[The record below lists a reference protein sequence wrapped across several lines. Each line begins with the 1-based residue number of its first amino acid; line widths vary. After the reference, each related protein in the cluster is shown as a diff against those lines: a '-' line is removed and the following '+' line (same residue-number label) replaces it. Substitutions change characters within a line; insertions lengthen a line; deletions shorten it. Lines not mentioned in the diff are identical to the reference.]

1 MRGSLILLLLWLSAA
16 ENDCNSLLS
25 TRAAEERHYLQEGKC
40 LISDETEGTIQ
51 DNSVGFVPK
60 LDKHGQRHG
69 AFLLKVSFKP
79 IWFVLTRGQP
89 IEKDCVISKGPT
101 FVNIL
106 AGRQLSEGVRDKF
119 ADGVS
124 GNNMLCSSSDA
135 KQIGQIYPA
144 ALNFVFDGLMTF
156 TFANDTS
163 PSHFSLRLRLAQGY
177 FRQTAFPYFEGNNWW
192 IASTDCTTTKNQAF
206 LCDDIDGKGQVRL
219 YPWLWSFGVSAWP
232 M

>member
-51 DNSVGFVPK
+51 DNSVDFLPK

-69 AFLLKVSFKP
+69 ALIDKVSFKP

-89 IEKDCVISKGPT
+89 IEKDCVISEFN

-106 AGRQLSEGVRDKF
+106 AGRQLSVGVRDKF
-119 ADGVS
+119 VDGVE
-124 GNNMLCSSSDA
+124 NNMLCSSSDA
-135 KQIGQIYPA
+135 KQIGQI
-144 ALNFVFDGLMTF
+144 LSHRSLGRRVSMFDL
-156 TFANDTS
+156 FA
-163 PSHFSLRLRLAQGY
+163 P
-177 FRQTAFPYFEGNNWW
+177 
-192 IASTDCTTTKNQAF
+192 
-206 LCDDIDGKGQVRL
+206 
-219 YPWLWSFGVSAWP
+219 
-232 M
+232 

>member
-51 DNSVGFVPK
+51 NNSVNFLPK

-69 AFLLKVSFKP
+69 ALIDKVSFKP

-89 IEKDCVISKGPT
+89 IEKDCVISKFD

-106 AGRQLSEGVRDKF
+106 AGRQLSVGFGTSLSTALVGTICCAAVVTQNRLDKF
-119 ADGVS
+119 I
-124 GNNMLCSSSDA
+124 L
-135 KQIGQIYPA
+135 P
-144 ALNFVFDGLMTF
+144 L
-156 TFANDTS
+156 
-163 PSHFSLRLRLAQGY
+163 
-177 FRQTAFPYFEGNNWW
+177 
-192 IASTDCTTTKNQAF
+192 
-206 LCDDIDGKGQVRL
+206 
-219 YPWLWSFGVSAWP
+219 
-232 M
+232 